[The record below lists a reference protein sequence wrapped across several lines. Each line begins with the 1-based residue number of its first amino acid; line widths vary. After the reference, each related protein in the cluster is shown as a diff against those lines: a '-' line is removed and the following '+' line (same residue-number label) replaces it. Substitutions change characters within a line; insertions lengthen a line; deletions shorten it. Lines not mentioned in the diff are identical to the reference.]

1 MGFAHESMSCPKVA
15 FLLNLFLEKT
25 ELRVK
30 VVNHCCGLWKHV
42 LFTKLIFEKRIF
54 SPYGVISSAW
64 PCERESLS
72 SEEMSQRQGITS
84 SVQCLYQFKAY
95 TLHSSVKTHH
105 CTEEGVFP
113 LLMEPK
119 SCFQIVH
126 LEDVNPIAEQII
138 N

>member
-64 PCERESLS
+64 PCERENLS

-84 SVQCLYQFKAY
+84 SVFV
-95 TLHSSVKTHH
+95 S
-105 CTEEGVFP
+105 
-113 LLMEPK
+113 
-119 SCFQIVH
+119 I
-126 LEDVNPIAEQII
+126 
-138 N
+138 

>member
-84 SVQCLYQFKAY
+84 SVFV
-95 TLHSSVKTHH
+95 S
-105 CTEEGVFP
+105 
-113 LLMEPK
+113 
-119 SCFQIVH
+119 I
-126 LEDVNPIAEQII
+126 
-138 N
+138 